1 MKLKRQ
7 IRGVGA
13 SETLGL
19 DIAAKHG
26 VTPAQAVLRWG
37 VERGIVVIP
46 KSVTASRI
54 AANRDLFSFALDE
67 EDMKGGAGGWADL

>member
-1 MKLKRQ
+1 
-7 IRGVGA
+7 
-13 SETLGL
+13 
-19 DIAAKHG
+19 
-26 VTPAQAVLRWG
+26 